1 MKLATLRAANDARQ
15 ALWSGVEKAD
25 LPFRGLELAGEVGEL
40 CNLVKKL
47 HRHRAGIAGNRAADP
62 LAEDR
67 LLAEIF
73 EELGD
78 VLVSLDLL
86 ASDLGLDLGPAAI
99 EKFNRVSE
107 KTGIPV
113 WLGVDLAAGTDE
125 TVFHYVK
132 PEKEAE

>member
-1 MKLATLRAANDARQ
+1 MRLNTLRAANDARQ
-15 ALWSGVEKAD
+15 ALWPGVEKAD

-47 HRHRAGIAGNRAADP
+47 HRHRAGIAGNRSADP

-86 ASDLGLDLGPAAI
+86 ASDLGLDLGPAAV

-107 KTGIPV
+107 KNGIPV
-113 WLGVDLAAGTDE
+113 WIGVDPAGGPDDS
-125 TVFHYVK
+125 VFQSINPK
-132 PEKEAE
+132 QEAD